1 VFALDYHVQT
11 KHHFQRFARSPGYL
25 DWATLPDPFRRYAG
39 APLVSLPRTP
49 IADAVPYPAL
59 FDGRVD
65 AAPLS
70 RHSIGEFL
78 RCSMGL
84 SAWKQYGASRWALRV
99 NPSSGNLHPTE
110 AYVLAEARLWHYAS
124 REHALEERCVLDESA
139 WAGWMHSAPG
149 ESGFLVA
156 LTSIHWR
163 EAWKYGERAFR
174 YCQHDAGH
182 AIAALRLAA
191 ALLGWRLAL
200 LPWWA
205 EAQLATLL
213 GLHRDADFADAER
226 EEAECLAVVTPG
238 DPASW
243 IDRDPAPLVDSA
255 ACGSWC
261 GTASRLSCSRVEW
274 PMIDAVAAAT
284 RCPGSGI
291 REPGSGIR
299 SAGLGASHC
308 GTLAPSNAPHPRTL
322 APSNAPPHPH
332 APAPSHIPAPAPS
345 HIPSPAP
352 AHQVGLSARAV
363 ILQRR
368 SALAFDGESGLG
380 RDAFWAMLRR
390 LQPPGPPWD
399 AIDWPPQVHLALFV
413 HRVEGVDPGLY
424 AYLRDPTV
432 LDEWKAMM
440 RSEFLWEPV
449 HPEPVNPNPS
459 TQAPKHDEL
468 FLLAPFDCRRL
479 ANRVSCD
486 QKIAAD
492 GFFSLGM
499 IARVEPALHE
509 RGEWFYRRLYW
520 ECGLIGQVLYLEAET
535 TGGRATGIGCFY
547 DDPVHD
553 LLGLAGPRWQSLY
566 HFSMGVPVDDARLTT
581 EPGYPW
587 ERP

>member
-1 VFALDYHVQT
+1 VFALDYHDQT

-49 IADAVPYPAL
+49 FADAVLYPAL

-70 RHSIGEFL
+70 HHAIGEFL

-124 REHALEERCVLDESA
+124 REHALEERCVVDESA
-139 WAGWMHSAPG
+139 WTGWMRPTSG
-149 ESGFLVA
+149 ESAFLVA

-200 LPWWA
+200 LPRWA

-213 GLHRDADFADAER
+213 GLDRDADFPDAER
-226 EEAECLAVVTPG
+226 EEAECLAVVTPD
-238 DPASW
+238 DPAAW
-243 IDRDPAPLVDSA
+243 IDRAPERLVDAA
-255 ACGSWC
+255 ACGSWR
-261 GTASRLSCSRVEW
+261 GTANRLSRSRVEW
-274 PMIDAVAAAT
+274 PIIDAVAAAT
-284 RCPGSGI
+284 RCPGAGSRDPGPRI
-291 REPGSGIR
+291 RN
-299 SAGLGASHC
+299 AGLGASHS
-308 GTLAPSNAPHPRTL
+308 GTLAD
-322 APSNAPPHPH
+322 APPHLH
-332 APAPSHIPAPAPS
+332 VPAPSHL
-345 HIPSPAP
+345 PSPSP
-352 AHQVGLSARAV
+352 SHQVGLSARAV

-380 RDAFWAMLRR
+380 GDAFWTMLRR

-399 AIDWPPQVHLALFV
+399 AIDWPPQVHLTLFV
-413 HRVEGVDPGLY
+413 HRVEGVDPGVY

-440 RSEFLWEPV
+440 RSDFLWEPV
-449 HPEPVNPNPS
+449 NPEPVNPNPS
-459 TQAPKHDEL
+459 TEAPKHHGL

-566 HFSMGVPVDDARLTT
+566 HFSMGVPVDDPRLTT
-581 EPGYPW
+581 EPGYAW